1 MSWRVST
8 ETYLLHAV
16 SGFTLE
22 TLVSLLSIDQDITAD
37 DSHGDSSS
45 EHIEQGGLTS
55 SRNSL
60 YILAGGE
67 SADARLESLLPG

>member
-1 MSWRVST
+1 VSWRVST

-22 TLVSLLSIDQDITAD
+22 TLVSFLSVDQDISAD

-45 EHIEQGGLTS
+45 EHIEQGSLTS

-60 YILAGGE
+60 YILARDE
-67 SADARLESLLPG
+67 LADARLEPLLPG